1 MIVVAPDRPQLV
13 LRPAA
18 LEVGD
23 DLLVAAA
30 LIGPTVGAEIMF
42 EHVDRGAGLA
52 LQLVLVHFH
61 HRPGLLLFAANL
73 PASAAKR
80 K

>member
-1 MIVVAPDRPQLV
+1 
-13 LRPAA
+13 
-18 LEVGD
+18 
-23 DLLVAAA
+23 
-30 LIGPTVGAEIMF
+30 MF
-42 EHVDRGAGLA
+42 EHVDRRAGLA

-73 PASAAKR
+73 PASAEKR